1 MKLLHGFRDWRIPY
15 VEPNQDEAFYM
26 LIGETKDTIAE
37 GRVASV
43 TLRKVL
49 PQKAICELE
58 SRVTGILTVDD
69 YSDMRRPDDLSLELN
84 EGDVLNCMIK
94 NIQTNQHQHEEPA
107 KEAPYDAE
115 SIGRCQW
122 VNLGEGVESSNSR
135 DPEVEEEYQIQLAL
149 EISAREDPEAVQIEV
164 VKQMLKRI
172 RKNLTLCE
180 ELMTT
185 TMRVTLKMIRMRSCL
200 KSLVP
205 LIRTLKISL
214 ALLDHTFGRKGRALE
229 EEIKDLNDPILFAL
243 LGSQD
248 TLLDLSG
255 AHYFYQCY
263 IQGSIDF
270 SFWSARLIQ
279 QLLRIERKAL
289 QIGVRLWRGHK
300 VFFCK
305 VYNKRD
311 WDDILGNNLG
321 TVWLGEYKCKGRGAD
336 LRRQVPWAI
345 SFRDEEARPFM
356 DRNFNMNF
364 INEDRWLQL

>member
-1 MKLLHGFRDWRIPY
+1 MRG
-15 VEPNQDEAFYM
+15 
-26 LIGETKDTIAE
+26 
-37 GRVASV
+37 
-43 TLRKVL
+43 
-49 PQKAICELE
+49 
-58 SRVTGILTVDD
+58 VDD
-69 YSDMRRPDDLSLELN
+69 DDD
-84 EGDVLNCMIK
+84 EGDFEDDK
-94 NIQTNQHQHEEPA
+94 
-107 KEAPYDAE
+107 DAE
-115 SIGRCQW
+115 
-122 VNLGEGVESSNSR
+122 L
-135 DPEVEEEYQIQLAL
+135 LKKL
-149 EISAREDPEAVQIEV
+149 SAID
-164 VKQMLKRI
+164 
-172 RKNLTLCE
+172 KNLE
-180 ELMTT
+180 D
-185 TMRVTLKMIRMRSCL
+185 K
-200 KSLVP
+200 
-205 LIRTLKISL
+205 L

-279 QLLRIERKAL
+279 QLQDQEQSQLR
-289 QIGVRLWRGHK
+289 IGVRLWRGHK

-311 WDDILGNNLG
+311 WDVILGNSLG

-345 SFRDEEARPFM
+345 SFRNEEARPFLDM
-356 DRNFNMNF
+356 NFNMNF